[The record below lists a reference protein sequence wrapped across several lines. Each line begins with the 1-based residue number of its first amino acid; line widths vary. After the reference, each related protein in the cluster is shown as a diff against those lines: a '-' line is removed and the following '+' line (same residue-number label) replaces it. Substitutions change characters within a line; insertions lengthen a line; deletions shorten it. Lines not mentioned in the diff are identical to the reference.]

1 MKRALLSNHARPVY
15 LHTVLNTILLNT
27 NTKPMKT
34 KGTKQKIQEAKTTK
48 QLAKLEKK
56 AGKFELASP
65 RTMRKIERAIK
76 AKRKE
81 LT

>member
-1 MKRALLSNHARPVY
+1 MLLNHARPFY
-15 LHTVLNTILLNT
+15 LYTIHTSFILSTNTI
-27 NTKPMKT
+27 MKT

-48 QLAKLEKK
+48 QLTKLEKR
-56 AGKFELASP
+56 ASKFQLASP

>member
-1 MKRALLSNHARPVY
+1 MLLNHARIIY
-15 LHTVLNTILLNT
+15 LLALNNTILLNT

-48 QLAKLEKK
+48 QLTKLEKR
-56 AGKFELASP
+56 ASKFQLASP

-76 AKRKE
+76 AKKKE
-81 LT
+81 LS

>member
-1 MKRALLSNHARPVY
+1 LLLNHARTFY
-15 LHTVLNTILLNT
+15 LSTVRNTILLS
-27 NTKPMKT
+27 TKKIMKT

-48 QLAKLEKK
+48 QLTKLEKR
-56 AGKFELASP
+56 ASKFQLASP

-81 LT
+81 LA